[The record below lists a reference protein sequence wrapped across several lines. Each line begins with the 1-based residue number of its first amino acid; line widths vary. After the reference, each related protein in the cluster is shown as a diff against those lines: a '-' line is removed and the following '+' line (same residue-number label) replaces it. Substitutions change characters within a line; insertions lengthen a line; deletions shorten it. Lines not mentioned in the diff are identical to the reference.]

1 MHRVVAGPQWW
12 GFESFIEFK
21 GQDAGKGWWVHIFS
35 GPQFLKDP
43 LCSSLKV

>member
-35 GPQFLKDP
+35 GPQLN
-43 LCSSLKV
+43 LG